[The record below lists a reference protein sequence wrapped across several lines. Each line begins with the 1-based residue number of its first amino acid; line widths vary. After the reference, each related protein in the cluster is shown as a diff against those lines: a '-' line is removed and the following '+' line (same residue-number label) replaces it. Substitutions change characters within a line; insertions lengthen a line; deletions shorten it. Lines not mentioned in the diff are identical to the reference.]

1 MVSLLGGPVSSEELE
16 NMTLVGP
23 FQFGIFYGS
32 VILVSPFQLRIFY
45 KSMKLEINYPKKDLG
60 LSVDWKLKMS
70 Q

>member
-1 MVSLLGGPVSSEELE
+1 MSSEELE

-45 KSMKLEINYPKKDLG
+45 KSMKLEISYPKKDLG
-60 LSVDWKLKMS
+60 LSVD
-70 Q
+70 